1 MSYDHPASI
10 VCTNIIYSSAHCT
23 YVLKEYSDWLL
34 YNFFSGMSEDTLRNF
49 TFNFLAAVLIL
60 EFLSGINLIIQTSA
74 LEVVTPAMPPSQVR
88 RPFHY
93 MASRDEVLIGVSVQP
108 VDGRQRQKKLYSPTV
123 TLSST
128 HPPISAPSYSSM
140 PGALDLAIYSSDLSL
155 PLVHHDRRL
164 AMSAPAHVDADA
176 PDAASN
182 SSTAPS
188 GLVQPPVSPHNGKST
203 CQSFG
208 IF

>member
-23 YVLKEYSDWLL
+23 CLKKEYSDRLM
-34 YNFFSGMSEDTLRNF
+34 YNFFSGICEDTLRNF
-49 TFNFLAAVLIL
+49 MFNFMAAVLIL

-74 LEVVTPAMPPSQVR
+74 LEVVALAMPPSR
-88 RPFHY
+88 GRIPFHY

-182 SSTAPS
+182 SSAAPS